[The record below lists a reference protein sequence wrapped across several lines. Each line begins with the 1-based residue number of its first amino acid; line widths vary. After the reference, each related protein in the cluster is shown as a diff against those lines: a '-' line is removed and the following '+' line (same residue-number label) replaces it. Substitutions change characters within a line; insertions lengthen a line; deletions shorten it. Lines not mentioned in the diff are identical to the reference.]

1 MIIWLHKYFDLQELT
16 SAVLNDVVKRA
27 EVHEAEKID
36 GQRTREIDIYYD
48 LAGYLPLL
56 LLTPNRKTA

>member
-1 MIIWLHKYFDLQELT
+1 MIIWLHKYCDLQELT
-16 SAVLNDVVKRA
+16 PAILNDVVRRA
-27 EVHEAEKID
+27 EVHETEKID
-36 GQRTREIDIYYD
+36 SQRTQKIDIYYD